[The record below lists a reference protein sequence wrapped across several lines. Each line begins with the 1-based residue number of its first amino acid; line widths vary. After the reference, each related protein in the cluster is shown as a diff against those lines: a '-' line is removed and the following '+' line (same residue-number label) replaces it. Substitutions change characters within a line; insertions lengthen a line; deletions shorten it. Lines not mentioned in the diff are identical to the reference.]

1 MRSSNASEAL
11 ARPRLVTQS
20 RPMSQGRSLA
30 VCIVMIP
37 SRSLGPFF
45 PAWRGRIRSRGRLVR
60 WWRLVANSTSLA
72 ATPTPVCR
80 PLRPV
85 AMTAQLMR
93 ARRRERRDVHGRPVA
108 LYSLG
113 QYVDRLVGHI
123 APTRP
128 RRPGLSWPRV
138 CRADSLSLRGLQRA
152 R

>member
-1 MRSSNASEAL
+1 MS
-11 ARPRLVTQS
+11 RPRLQ
-20 RPMSQGRSLA
+20 RRSSA

-45 PAWRGRIRSRGRLVR
+45 PAWRGRIRSHGRLVR
-60 WWRLVANSTSLA
+60 WWRLVANSSSLA

-80 PLRPV
+80 PLRAV
-85 AMTAQLMR
+85 AITAQLMR
-93 ARRRERRDVHGRPVA
+93 GRRRERRDVHGRPVA

-113 QYVDRLVGHI
+113 QYVDRLVGRI

-128 RRPGLSWPRV
+128 RRPGLSWTRV